1 MVIRVYV
8 ASSTGSLAVKKQQ
21 QAVVGFLEANRI
33 SFQQVDITMLEE
45 QRLWMYR
52 HIPRDKLPEK
62 GNPLP
67 PQIFNED
74 CYCGDYEDFFL
85 SKENNTVFAFLGLG
99 SKAPLKGSDS

>member
-1 MVIRVYV
+1 M
-8 ASSTGSLAVKKQQ
+8 
-21 QAVVGFLEANRI
+21 GFLEANRI
-33 SFQQVDITMLEE
+33 SFQEVDITMLEE

-74 CYCGDYEDFFL
+74 RYCGVRRLFFL
-85 SKENNTVFAFLGLG
+85 PDG
-99 SKAPLKGSDS
+99 